1 MKSQP
6 IKGYENYIIYEDGRI
21 YSTNKNIFIGANP
34 TTTSKYLYVKLY
46 KNGTVAYKSVHRL
59 VAQTFV
65 PNPENLPVV
74 DHVDDNIYNN
84 HYTNLQWCT
93 QKENIHKS
101 YSNTGPVRNFRT
113 CSLYRTN
120 NKIKEFKSISEACRY
135 ASKNYGIS
143 QTSLSKYHVV
153 GCFYIKCND

>member
-1 MKSQP
+1 MKSKP

-65 PNPENLPVV
+65 PNQENLPVV

-93 QKENIHKS
+93 QKDNIHKS
-101 YSNTGPVRNFRT
+101 YNNTGPVRNFRT
-113 CSLYRTN
+113 CSLYCNN